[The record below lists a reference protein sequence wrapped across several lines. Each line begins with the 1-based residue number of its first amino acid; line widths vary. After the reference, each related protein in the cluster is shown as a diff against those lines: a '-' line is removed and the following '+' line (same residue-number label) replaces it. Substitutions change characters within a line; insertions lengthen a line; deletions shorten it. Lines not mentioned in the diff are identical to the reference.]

1 MLSII
6 VFVSSCMFFMIVEAF
21 VPINVVHTS
30 SNTFNR
36 LKKLCNNKPA
46 NSVDV
51 SDLNVTLS
59 DLEKPLDD
67 VELEFESSG
76 TSERG
81 YYSWIESLKHI
92 EVSFSHPGIRGQPKD
107 AILAELTS
115 STFTISIFGYVTY
128 SAVLEGPIIPEES
141 KIEVSDGND
150 NIPKIF
156 LDVTKARPGRW
167 NGFIREVGANG
178 LLTY

>member
-1 MLSII
+1 
-6 VFVSSCMFFMIVEAF
+6 MIVVLWLCCMCSLLAYLDAF
-21 VPINVVHTS
+21 VPVKVKYSS
-30 SNTFNR
+30 SNTF
-36 LKKLCNNKPA
+36 LQKKLYNINPS

-51 SDLNVTLS
+51 SDLNITMS

-76 TSERG
+76 VSERG
-81 YYSWIESLKHI
+81 YYSWVESLKHI

-107 AILAELTS
+107 AILAEFTS
-115 STFTISIFGYVTY
+115 STLTISIFGYVTY

-141 KIEVSDGND
+141 KIEISDGDD

-156 LDVTKARPGRW
+156 LDVTKATPGRW
-167 NGFIREVGANG
+167 NRFVREVGANG